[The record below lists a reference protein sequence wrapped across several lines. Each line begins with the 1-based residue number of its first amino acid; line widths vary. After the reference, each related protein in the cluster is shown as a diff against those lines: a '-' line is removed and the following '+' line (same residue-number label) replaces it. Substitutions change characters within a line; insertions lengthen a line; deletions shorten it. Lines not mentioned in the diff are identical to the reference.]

1 MARFVLTL
9 QLSSKGEGIQEQQV
23 GLCFTRVALVQQFR
37 PMRRQVET
45 RVRVNPSEVVILDS
59 YPRNSI

>member
-1 MARFVLTL
+1 MALFVLTL

-37 PMRRQVET
+37 PKSGKSKPEPM
-45 RVRVNPSEVVILDS
+45 
-59 YPRNSI
+59 

>member
-1 MARFVLTL
+1 MALFVLTL

-37 PMRRQVET
+37 QMMRKSK
-45 RVRVNPSEVVILDS
+45 P
-59 YPRNSI
+59 